1 MDWIHCMNFLTR
13 RRHTTMTH
21 ATGPLP
27 LEMARKLLKY
37 KKDNKLDYTKLA
49 KEVGFSASLLSS
61 RITHCQNNIQNKPEI
76 RTSGSTLNSIDN
88 FLKQQMKKND
98 IVDVELRQLVREI
111 ERQGWKV
118 TLTPMS
124 I

>member
-1 MDWIHCMNFLTR
+1 
-13 RRHTTMTH
+13 MTQT
-21 ATGPLP
+21 TGPLP
-27 LEMARKLLKY
+27 LEMAKKLLKY
-37 KKDNKLDYTKLA
+37 KHDNKLDYAQLA

-61 RITHCQNNIQNKPEI
+61 RITHCQNNPQNKPEL
-76 RTSGSTLNSIDN
+76 RTSGSTLNALNN
-88 FLKQQMKKND
+88 FLKQQTKKND
-98 IVDVELRQLVREI
+98 LVDVELRQLVREI

>member
-1 MDWIHCMNFLTR
+1 
-13 RRHTTMTH
+13 MTH
-21 ATGPLP
+21 TTGPLP
-27 LEMARKLLKY
+27 LEMAKKLLKY